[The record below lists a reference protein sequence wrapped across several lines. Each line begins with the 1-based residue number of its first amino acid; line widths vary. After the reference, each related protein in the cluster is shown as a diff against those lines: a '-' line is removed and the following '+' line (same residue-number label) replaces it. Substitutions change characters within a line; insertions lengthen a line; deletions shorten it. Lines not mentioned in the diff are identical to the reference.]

1 MEVDLEAVAR
11 NLPELANG
19 LGVTLQLTVISVIVG
34 LCLAVPLGVLRTSN
48 DCWIATPIYVYTYI
62 FRGTPLLIQLFFIYY
77 GLAQF
82 EWIRSSILW
91 SVLGKG
97 FWCCIIGLSLNT
109 AAYTTEIL
117 RGAIQNVP
125 EGEIEAAHALG
136 MSRSLALRRII
147 LPQAFRIM
155 LPAYSNEVILI
166 MQATSLASLVTVLEL
181 TGRARIIIAQT
192 FSPYEVFSATA
203 LVYLAM
209 TYGLIWLFREWE
221 RRLMRHQPTSLDQD
235 VRMTR
240 SDLQH

>member
-1 MEVDLEAVAR
+1 VEVDLGAVSR

-34 LCLAVPLGVLRTSN
+34 LCLAVPLAVLRTS
-48 DCWIATPIYVYTYI
+48 DDRWIATPIYVYTYV

-82 EWIRSSILW
+82 EWIRSTVLWSIL
-91 SVLGKG
+91 SKG

-117 RGAIQNVP
+117 RGAIENVP

-136 MSRSLALRRII
+136 MSRSLALRRVI
-147 LPQAFRIM
+147 LPQAVRIM

-181 TGRARIIIAQT
+181 TGRARLIIAQT
-192 FSPYEVFSATA
+192 FSPYEIFSAIA
-203 LVYLAM
+203 LVYLLM
-209 TYGLIWLFREWE
+209 TYGLIWLFRKWE
-221 RRLMRHQPTSLDQD
+221 ARLMRHRPASSDYDSL
-235 VRMTR
+235 MTR
-240 SDLQH
+240 